1 MKFRR
6 RSHRMRSN
14 LIISSKILKD
24 ALEYERYLKEV
35 VNALETD
42 EEFRKKLDN
51 ATDVDIRVSLD
62 RIPYDYLHT

>member
-1 MKFRR
+1 M
-6 RSHRMRSN
+6 
-14 LIISSKILKD
+14 
-24 ALEYERYLKEV
+24 EYERYLKEV